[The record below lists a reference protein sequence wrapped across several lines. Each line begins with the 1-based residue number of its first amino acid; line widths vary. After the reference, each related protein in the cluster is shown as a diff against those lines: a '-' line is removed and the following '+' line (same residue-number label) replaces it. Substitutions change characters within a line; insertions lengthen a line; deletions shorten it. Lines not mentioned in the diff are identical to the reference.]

1 MHLMKI
7 TLQLR
12 LTNFDDMSN
21 INKKKSW
28 DPTRGAAQK
37 ILWQREQAALEE
49 AKRTAEKQKE
59 RTEERRLQ
67 ALQQLQNNVSGT
79 AALQRLDW
87 MYSAPKPEHKEVS
100 REREEYLLGR
110 RIDNLK
116 KVKAE
121 SSVPEVKPLK
131 IRKLASESVKREEHS
146 LKRCDRVK
154 KRKMEE
160 DEKSRSETIDKHT
173 TIRLTLPLRKCKEEI
188 DEL

>member
-1 MHLMKI
+1 M
-7 TLQLR
+7 T
-12 LTNFDDMSN
+12 N

-49 AKRTAEKQKE
+49 AKRIAEKQKE

-67 ALQQLQNNVSGT
+67 ALQQLQDNVSGT

-110 RIDNLK
+110 RIGNSK
-116 KVKAE
+116 NVKIE
-121 SSVPEVKPLK
+121 LSIPEVRPLK
-131 IRKLASESVKREEHS
+131 IRKLASDEAVKTEGQGV
-146 LKRCDRVK
+146 KRCDRVK

-160 DEKSRSETIDKHT
+160 LPEKDEKSLSETIDKRT
-173 TIRLTLPLRKCKEEI
+173 TIRVGLPLRKCKEEL

>member
-1 MHLMKI
+1 MP
-7 TLQLR
+7 
-12 LTNFDDMSN
+12 N

-49 AKRTAEKQKE
+49 AKRIAEKQKE

-67 ALQQLQNNVSGT
+67 ALQQLQDNVSGT
-79 AALQRLDW
+79 SALQRLDW

-110 RIDNLK
+110 RISNSK
-116 KVKAE
+116 NVKTE
-121 SSVPEVKPLK
+121 LSMPEVRPLK
-131 IRKLASESVKREEHS
+131 IRKLASDEAVKMEGQGV
-146 LKRCDRVK
+146 KRCDRVK
-154 KRKMEE
+154 KRKIEELPE
-160 DEKSRSETIDKHT
+160 DEKSLSETIDNLT
-173 TIRLTLPLRKCKEEI
+173 AIRVGLPLRKCKQEL